1 MILVSRLDR
10 YVASHIL
17 GAFIVVMLV
26 LLGLMG
32 ISMVLDEL
40 GDVSERYPLSAAL
53 YYVLLSLPAMAY
65 QLLPLGALT
74 ATLVGLG
81 MLASSSE
88 LTVMRAS
95 GLSLVRLIL
104 SVLKPV
110 LLLALVAL
118 LMAELGVPVAQQ
130 SAEGFKTERQGARA
144 AAERQAGAWYREK
157 DAFIHVDAILPSGE
171 LIGVKQHRFDGDNR
185 LLERLSAKSARFAEG
200 RWQLA
205 SVQRIT
211 LRPDGTAL
219 NIQQLPSLL
228 WETRLTPELLSVVL
242 VEPRYLPVSDL
253 RSYSA
258 YLSQQGV
265 DPKRY
270 DLAYW
275 NKMLQPL
282 SIIAL
287 VLVGTA
293 FIFGP
298 LRSVTVGQ
306 RILTGVIVGLI
317 FKFSQDLLAPAS
329 QVLGFAAF
337 WAALIPI
344 LVSLIFALYLLSRV
358 R

>member
-1 MILVSRLDR
+1 MMLLSRLDR
-10 YVASHIL
+10 YVGSHII
-17 GAFIVVMLV
+17 GAFFVVMLV

-40 GDVSERYPLSAAL
+40 GGVTERYPLSAAL

-81 MLASSSE
+81 ILASSSE

-95 GLSLVRLIL
+95 GLSLSRLIL
-104 SVLKPV
+104 TVLKPV
-110 LLLALVAL
+110 LLLAVAAL
-118 LMAELGVPVAQQ
+118 LLTEFGVPLAQQ

-144 AAERQAGAWYREK
+144 AADRQAGAWYRER

-171 LIGVKQHRFDGDNR
+171 LIGVVQHRFDKQNR
-185 LLERLSAKSARFAEG
+185 LLERLSAKRATFDTAG
-200 RWQLA
+200 WQLET
-205 SVQRIT
+205 VQRVT
-211 LRPDGTAL
+211 FADDGTAM
-219 NIQQLPSLL
+219 NIERLAQLEWPT
-228 WETRLTPELLSVVL
+228 ELTPALLSVVL

-253 RSYSA
+253 GAYST
-258 YLSQQGV
+258 YLRQQGV

-306 RILTGVIVGLI
+306 RILTGVIVGLV

-344 LVSLIFALYLLSRV
+344 IVSFAFALYMLARV

>member
-1 MILVSRLDR
+1 MILLSRLDR
-10 YVASHIL
+10 YVGSHIL
-17 GAFIVVMLV
+17 GAFVVVMLV

-40 GDVSERYPLSAAL
+40 GDVSDRYPLSAAL
-53 YYVLLSLPAMAY
+53 YYVLLSMPAMAY
-65 QLLPLGALT
+65 QLLPLGSLT

-81 MLASSSE
+81 ILASSSE

-95 GLSLVRLIL
+95 GLSLNRLIL
-104 SVLKPV
+104 TVLKPI
-110 LLLALVAL
+110 LLLAAAAL
-118 LMAELGVPVAQQ
+118 LLTEFAVPVAQQ
-130 SAEGFKTERQGARA
+130 SAEGFKTELQGSKA

-157 DAFIHVDAILPSGE
+157 DAFIHVDAILPNAE
-171 LIGVKQHRFDGDNR
+171 LIGVQQHRFDDQSR
-185 LLERLSAKSARFAEG
+185 LLERLRAKRAQHTAEG
-200 RWQLA
+200 WQLE
-205 SVQRIT
+205 SVQRVSFAA
-211 LRPDGTAL
+211 DGTAI
-219 NIQQLPSLL
+219 NIENLPALR
-228 WETRLTPELLSVVL
+228 WATELTPELLNVVL

-253 RSYSA
+253 GDYSN
-258 YLSQQGV
+258 YLKLQGV

-306 RILTGVIVGLI
+306 RILTGIIVGLV

-344 LVSLIFALYLLSRV
+344 IVSFAFALYMLARV

>member
-1 MILVSRLDR
+1 MILLSRLDR
-10 YVASHIL
+10 YVGAHIL
-17 GAFIVVMLV
+17 GAFAVVMLV

-32 ISMVLDEL
+32 ISMVLDEA

-53 YYVLLSLPAMAY
+53 FYVLLSLPDMAY

-95 GLSLVRLIL
+95 GLSLNRLIL
-104 SVLKPV
+104 TVLKPV
-110 LLLALVAL
+110 FLLAAMAM
-118 LMAELGVPVAQQ
+118 LMAEYGVPLAQQ

-144 AAERQAGAWYREK
+144 VAERQAGAWYRER
-157 DAFIHVDAILPSGE
+157 DAFIHVDAIVPSGE
-171 LIGVKQHRFDGDNR
+171 LIGVEQHRFDLQNR
-185 LLERLSAKSARFAEG
+185 LLERLTARSATYDSGSWQLDRVQRVRFAE
-200 RWQLA
+200 
-205 SVQRIT
+205 
-211 LRPDGTAL
+211 DGTAMQ
-219 NIQQLPSLL
+219 IEQLPSLD
-228 WETRLTPELLSVVL
+228 WDTELTPELLNVVL
-242 VEPRYLPVSDL
+242 VEPRYLPMSDL
-253 RSYSA
+253 GSYSS
-258 YLSQQGV
+258 YLRQQGV

-275 NKMLQPL
+275 NKILQPL

-344 LVSLIFALYLLSRV
+344 LVSLLFALLLLSRV

>member
-1 MILVSRLDR
+1 MMLLSRLDR
-10 YVASHIL
+10 YVGSHIL
-17 GAFIVVMLV
+17 GAFFVVMLV

-40 GDVSERYPLSAAL
+40 GDLNDRYPLSAAL

-81 MLASSSE
+81 ILASSSE

-95 GLSLVRLIL
+95 GLSLNRLIL
-104 SVLKPV
+104 TVIKPV
-110 LLLALVAL
+110 LLLAAAAL
-118 LMAELGVPVAQQ
+118 LLTEFAVPVAQQ
-130 SAEGFKTERQGARA
+130 SAEGFKIERQGARA
-144 AAERQAGAWYREK
+144 AAERQAGAWYRER

-171 LIGVKQHRFDGDNR
+171 LIGVMQHRFDEESR
-185 LLERLSAKSARFAEG
+185 LLERLSAKSAQYEG
-200 RWQLA
+200 A
-205 SVQRIT
+205 SWTLEEVQRVT
-211 LRPDGTAL
+211 FADDGSAM
-219 NIQQLPSLL
+219 NIESLPSLS
-228 WETRLTPELLSVVL
+228 WSTELTPELLSVVL

-253 RSYSA
+253 GEYSSY
-258 YLSQQGV
+258 LRQQGV

-306 RILTGVIVGLI
+306 RILTGVIVGLV

-344 LVSLIFALYLLSRV
+344 LVSLAFALYMLARV